1 MSGAK
6 AFAQEWEYTI
16 EYNLSDAEATHQYCA
31 YEMSD
36 GRVMVCSAQCFQSGS
51 QTGNIYPPHP
61 ALIALS
67 SEGEVLRKTT
77 ISSKV
82 IGGPPGF
89 RMCLKKTMERLLC

>member
-1 MSGAK
+1 MKATKIYTPLALLILFGAK
-6 AFAQEWEYTI
+6 VFAQEWEYSI

-51 QTGNIYPPHP
+51 QTGYIYPPHP

-67 SEGEVLRKTT
+67 SEGEVLAQNNYFK
-77 ISSKV
+77 
-82 IGGPPGF
+82 IG
-89 RMCLKKTMERLLC
+89 RAHV